1 MPNQYKNKSTEKGFD
16 RKYATIMGIKIDSTP
31 KTDLLNQVR
40 TDLSKKLQFY
50 IVTPNPEIINQAQ
63 SMPEL
68 KEALDNAK
76 IAIPDGFGLK
86 LVKPSLET
94 IKGRQF
100 MLDLLKI
107 ANEEKLKVFILGSR
121 PEVNKKS
128 VEKMSLEYPNL
139 KIKGNSGPELDIK
152 ANPVS
157 EVNVNLQSD
166 IVKEI
171 NSFKP
176 DLLFVAFGAPKQE
189 IWISRHISKLNVAGA
204 MTIGGTLD
212 YYAGFVRSVP
222 KFMENLGLEWLW
234 RLIQEP
240 TRVGRI
246 FNAVVVFP
254 LRAILSDH

>member
-1 MPNQYKNKSTEKGFD
+1 
-16 RKYATIMGIKIDSTP
+16 
-31 KTDLLNQVR
+31 
-40 TDLSKKLQFY
+40 
-50 IVTPNPEIINQAQ
+50 
-63 SMPEL
+63 
-68 KEALDNAK
+68 
-76 IAIPDGFGLK
+76 
-86 LVKPSLET
+86 
-94 IKGRQF
+94 
-100 MLDLLKI
+100 LKI

-204 MTIGGTLD
+204 MAIGGTLD
-212 YYAGFVRSVP
+212 YYTGFVRAVP